1 MTAKEFLE
9 RPYKLKKKIMYLERE
24 LEHYNELMHWCSSIQ
39 FDQVKVDK
47 SPSNTTPNMHG
58 ILMSI
63 ETEDKIKEA
72 KEEYEKVCKEVSDA
86 IDMLEK
92 EEKQVLRYK
101 YLQFKNMTE
110 ISQLMFV
117 CVRTA
122 QRWHKVCIKDLTMKL
137 NLDSQS

>member
-72 KEEYEKVCKEVSDA
+72 KEEYVKVCKEVGEA
-86 IDMLEK
+86 IEKLDK
-92 EEKQVLRYK
+92 EEYKELLKYK
-101 YLQFKNMTE
+101 YLKHMSLTE
-110 ISQLMFV
+110 IAGVMFV
-117 CVRTA
+117 CYKTI
-122 QRWHKVCIKDLTMKL
+122 QRWYKSAL
-137 NLDSQS
+137 NDFEKIELQS

>member
-9 RPYKLKKKIMYLERE
+9 RPYKLKKKIMFLERE

-39 FDQVKVDK
+39 FDQVRVDK

-86 IDMLEK
+86 IDKLEK
-92 EEKQVLRYK
+92 EEYKLVLRYR
-101 YLQFKNMTE
+101 YLSFNNMSE
-110 ISQLMFV
+110 IAQLMYAGL
-117 CVRTA
+117 RTV
-122 QRWHKVCIKDLTMKL
+122 QRWKQVGIENL
-137 NLDSQS
+137 NDIITS

>member
-72 KEEYEKVCKEVSDA
+72 KEEYEKVCKEVEA
-86 IDMLEK
+86 TIEKLEK
-92 EEKQVLRYK
+92 EEHKVVLRNR
-101 YLQFKNMTE
+101 YLLFNNMTE
-110 ISQLMFV
+110 ISQIMYAAL
-117 CVRTA
+117 RTV
-122 QRWHKVCIKDLTMKL
+122 QLWKKVAIEELEKIIKK
-137 NLDSQS
+137 

>member
-24 LEHYNELMHWCSSIQ
+24 LEHYNELMHWCSSIL

-47 SPSNTTPNMHG
+47 SPSNTTPNMQG

-72 KEEYEKVCKEVSDA
+72 KKEYEKVCKEVEET
-86 IDMLEK
+86 IEKLEK
-92 EEKQVLRYK
+92 QEYKELLKYK
-101 YLQFKNMTE
+101 YLKYLSLVE
-110 ISQLMFV
+110 ISGLMFV
-117 CVRTA
+117 CYKTI
-122 QRWHKVCIKDLTMKL
+122 QRWYKNAINDFEKIELI
-137 NLDSQS
+137 S

>member
-39 FDQVKVDK
+39 FDQVRVDK
-47 SPSNTTPNMHG
+47 SPSNTTPNMKG

-72 KEEYEKVCKEVSDA
+72 KEEYEKTCKEVDEFIEK
-86 IDMLEK
+86 IDN
-92 EEKQVLRYK
+92 EEYKRLLKYK
-101 YLQFKNMTE
+101 YLKYQSLVE
-110 ISQLMFV
+110 ISELMFV
-117 CVRTA
+117 CYKTI
-122 QRWHKVCIKDLTMKL
+122 QRWYKKAMEEINKNVL
-137 NLDSQS
+137 

>member
-9 RPYKLKKKIMYLERE
+9 RPCKLKKKIMYLERE

-39 FDQVKVDK
+39 FDQVRVDK
-47 SPSNTTPNMHG
+47 SPSNTTPNMKG

-86 IDMLEK
+86 IDKLEK
-92 EEKQVLRYK
+92 EEYKMVLKYR
-101 YLQFKNMTE
+101 YLQY
-110 ISQLMFV
+110 ISLSKIAELLYV
-117 CVRTA
+117 SYITA
-122 QRWHKVCIKDLTMKL
+122 KRWHLKALEL
-137 NLDSQS
+137 LDTSIN

>member
-9 RPYKLKKKIMYLERE
+9 KPYKLKKKIMYLERE

-39 FDQVKVDK
+39 FDQVRVDK

-72 KEEYEKVCKEVSDA
+72 KEEYEKVCKEVEEA
-86 IDMLEK
+86 INKLEK
-92 EEKQVLRYK
+92 EEYKMVLKYRFLEYK
-101 YLQFKNMTE
+101 SMTE
-110 ISQLMFV
+110 IADLMYAGL
-117 CVRTA
+117 RTVK
-122 QRWHKVCIKDLTMKL
+122 RWSSDAINKLYIDL
-137 NLDSQS
+137 

>member
-39 FDQVKVDK
+39 FDQVRVDK
-47 SPSNTTPNMHG
+47 SPSNTTPNMRG

-72 KEEYEKVCKEVSDA
+72 KEEYVKVCKEVEKA
-86 IDMLEK
+86 IEKLEK
-92 EEKQVLRYK
+92 EEYKMVLRYRFLEYK
-101 YLQFKNMTE
+101 PMTE
-110 ISQLMFV
+110 IAELMYAGL
-117 CVRTA
+117 RTVK
-122 QRWHKVCIKDLTMKL
+122 RWSSDAIKKL
-137 NLDSQS
+137 SLDKIIE